1 MPAEWKRE
9 GDVTTV
15 TRYRKFR
22 VDIHGAHSLENLP
35 LPLFEAMRDFDVE
48 EAEAERLAIEAA
60 RTEGDE

>member
-15 TRYRKFR
+15 TRYQKF
-22 VDIHGAHSLENLP
+22 ITNIYGMHSLENLP

-48 EAEAERLAIEAA
+48 EADAEKAAIEAA
-60 RTEGDE
+60 QQGVDE